1 MRVYL
6 YILYANSSLRRA
18 SLLTIIEIVFPPF
31 EEDYLRITVPAYQEW
46 LQTITFMRNGLN
58 LPNLTL
64 RVYMADISAYDHYQ
78 GLPGF
83 RRGITKERGITI
95 VQMYNRTLMPL
106 AELKGLGKFFVHL
119 TWPFARTKDV
129 VRRHQAELGFVNGH
143 ERG

>member
-1 MRVYL
+1 
-6 YILYANSSLRRA
+6 
-18 SLLTIIEIVFPPF
+18 
-31 EEDYLRITVPAYQEW
+31 
-46 LQTITFMRNGLN
+46 
-58 LPNLTL
+58 
-64 RVYMADISAYDHYQ
+64 MADISAYDHYQ

-119 TWPFARTKDV
+119 TWPFAGTKDV

-143 ERG
+143 EKRMNERYMKFVMGDSYDSVLLEKPMISQWLEESTQDPFS